1 MNKLLL
7 LTVACGV
14 AGAINAFNKSEAI
27 RVDNLPAEQVM
38 IENTPET
45 YFSPHFASAQDT
57 VTLTVKWVLKNV
69 TSEKDAINQFVLF
82 DNDGNYSI
90 VPSTVLSKATDKTTA
105 IAIPKGVYNAIMIF
119 NTKTPEAAS
128 IGKFVCM
135 ENINI
140 VSDTTLTFSGKKATE
155 KICFQYLL
163 PNGDKPCLPTYN
175 TSSKQTD
182 YTGANLAAMT
192 IARSFAHKKL
202 SGWAFNTIYPVKD
215 NRTST
220 GKDRTK
226 SANIF
231 INSGLSNNFY
241 VTTTAMLTPL
251 DTVTKSK
258 SLTEPHSLISFQAD
272 CSKTD
277 TTYITDIKKFFG
289 FTPVKPTA
297 SLAADTVKLN
307 YSYDYIYE
315 TLGADNR
322 SISSII
328 YAGVPNENGKITL
341 NLQSGEYSDMLIS
354 TMSIETT
361 KTCPSSVA
369 DGAGIST
376 PKMKIDKDGTVHYL
390 MNDNLGEGM
399 KDILSEAG
407 GIFYPRNNPHKYYSY
422 DSKSQNVEFGTSAP
436 ILSLPVFPSTPSASY
451 HFTYANGIFLSPQW
465 VANFGERR
473 PIDLLAMKFTAL
485 AGTDTIAATWNEF
498 RTKIATHAKPEHQAH
513 KVTMKFDNNNFMV
526 DSIHGRTY
534 AELSYTEGNEDICI
548 PTMQMLQFR
557 NKDGRITNRFE
568 KDSEGLMNLS
578 YGDFNYSMTAKRYEV
593 EDCEIKV
600 ETAPHGSDKFTE
612 LKTEQ
617 IADYFQ
623 MPVWGYF
630 RRGVIDKNIGYSRS
644 GWFDVRF
651 TLKDKAGN
659 TQIQT
664 VSPAFHASFATNGL
678 EETIVGNDAEITDIY
693 DITGMRHADLV
704 KGINIVKYS
713 DGTTKKVFV
722 RK

>member
-1 MNKLLL
+1 MKKILL
-7 LTVACGV
+7 LTVAFGV
-14 AGAINAFNKSEAI
+14 AGAIDAFNKNEAI
-27 RVDNLPAEQVM
+27 CADNLPADCMV
-38 IENTPET
+38 IENTHQSD
-45 YFSPHFASAQDT
+45 FSPHFASSQDT
-57 VTLTVKWVLKNV
+57 VTLTVKWTLKNV
-69 TSEKDAINQFVLF
+69 TSEKDAINQFVIF
-82 DNDGNYSI
+82 DNEGNYSI
-90 VPSTVLSKATDKTTA
+90 IANTVLSKATTKTTT
-105 IAIPKGVYNAIMIF
+105 IAIPKGIYNAIMVF
-119 NTKTPEAAS
+119 TTKTPEAS
-128 IGKFVCM
+128 SMGKFVCM
-135 ENINI
+135 ENIDI
-140 VSDTTLTFSGKKATE
+140 VSDTTLTFNGKDANK

-163 PNGDKPCLPTYN
+163 PDGEKPCLPTYI
-175 TSSKQTD
+175 SSKETN
-182 YTGANLAAMT
+182 YTGANVASMT
-192 IARSFAHKKL
+192 LSRSFSHKKL
-202 SGWAFNTIYPVKD
+202 KGWAYNSIFPLKD
-215 NRTST
+215 NRKST
-220 GKDRTK
+220 GSDRTK
-226 SANIF
+226 SANVF
-231 INSGLSNNFY
+231 INGGLSNNFY
-241 VTTTAMLTPL
+241 ITTNAMITPL
-251 DTVTKSK
+251 DTVTKDK
-258 SLTEPHSLISFQAD
+258 SLTEPRSLISFHAD
-272 CSKTD
+272 CSTTD
-277 TTYITDIKKFFG
+277 TTYTTKTNDFIE
-289 FTPVKPTA
+289 FTPVRPTA
-297 SLAADTVKLN
+297 SLAADSAKLN
-307 YSYDYIYE
+307 YVYDFIYE
-315 TLGADNR
+315 TLGADR
-322 SISSII
+322 RPIGSIVYS
-328 YAGVPNENGKITL
+328 GVPNENGKINL
-341 NLQSGEYSDMLIS
+341 NLQSGEYGEMLLS
-354 TMSIETT
+354 TMSIETN

-369 DGAGIST
+369 DGAGITS
-376 PKMKIDKDGTVHYL
+376 PKMQIDKDGSVHYL

-399 KDILSEAG
+399 KDLLAEEGSL
-407 GIFYPRNNPHKYYSY
+407 FYPRINTHKYYSY
-422 DSKSQNVEFGTSAP
+422 DSKSQKVEFGTSAP
-436 ILSLPVFPSTPSASY
+436 ILSLPVYPSKPSTAY
-451 HFTYANGIFLSPQW
+451 HFTYPQGIFLSPQW

-473 PIDLLAMKFTAL
+473 PIDLLAMNFTAL

-513 KVTMKFDNNNFMV
+513 KVTLKFDNNNFMV

-534 AELSYTEGNEDICI
+534 AELSYTEGSEDICI

-557 NKDGRITNRFE
+557 NKDGKITNRFE

-664 VSPAFHASFATNGL
+664 VSPAFHASFATDGL
-678 EETIVGNDAEITDIY
+678 EETIVGDNAEITDIY
-693 DITGMRHADLV
+693 DITGMRHAELV